1 MICISKGRKLQTV
14 IVLVY
19 ISNLDDD
26 HLHMMFMI
34 IVYDVMMFMKNVYDV
49 YVRVHLHI
57 SHHVHLY
64 VGHHVSHWT
73 DWGRC

>member
-1 MICISKGRKLQTV
+1 
-14 IVLVY
+14 
-19 ISNLDDD
+19 
-26 HLHMMFMI
+26 MMFMI

-64 VGHHVSHWT
+64 VGHHVST
-73 DWGRC
+73 GLTGVGARDTC